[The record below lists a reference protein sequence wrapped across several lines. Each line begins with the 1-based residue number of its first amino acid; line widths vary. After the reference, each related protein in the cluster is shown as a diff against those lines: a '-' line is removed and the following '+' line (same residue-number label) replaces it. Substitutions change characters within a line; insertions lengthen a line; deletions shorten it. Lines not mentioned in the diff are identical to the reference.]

1 MADVTEHTP
10 AAKRGIVKSLQN
22 WQIESSD
29 GKAIIA
35 IPACDANWAN
45 IAVFYKDGFHRYQRG
60 GHVQHT
66 VLLPSLKF
74 ELDQTHYPDMRD
86 DTYRAYLDENI
97 AAIVALVARL
107 NAPEYPAA
115 GSERI

>member
-1 MADVTEHTP
+1 MADVIEPTP
-10 AAKRGIVKSLQN
+10 IAKRETAKSLQN

-29 GKAIIA
+29 GKAMIA
-35 IPACDANWAN
+35 IPACDTEWAN
-45 IAVFYKDGFHRYQRG
+45 IAVFYKDDFRRYQRC

-66 VLLPSLKF
+66 VDLPSLKF

-86 DTYRAYLDENI
+86 DTYRAYLDENK

-107 NAPEYPAA
+107 NAPDYPAA
-115 GSERI
+115 GSWRS